1 RQVVVPLPDVR
12 GREQILKVHMR
23 KVPIDDDV
31 RPGVIARG
39 TPGFSGADL
48 ANLVNEA
55 ALFAARGNLRTVRME
70 QFERAKDKIMMGT
83 ERKSMVMSE
92 EERLLT
98 AYHEAG
104 HAVVGL
110 NVPDHDP
117 VYKVSIIPRGR
128 ALGVTMFLPEEDRY
142 SHSKRRL
149 NSQIASL
156 FGGRIAEELVFGA
169 EAVTTGAS
177 NDIERATDIARSMVT
192 KWGLSD
198 KLGPLSYSEDDGE
211 VFLGRQVTQH
221 KQVSDETAH
230 IIDEEIRLL
239 IETNYDVATQILEE
253 HRSVLDAMAQA
264 LMKFE
269 TIDQNQIGDL
279 MAGKPPRP
287 PEDWGDSGASGTD
300 DTDESASADDK
311 AAGVGG
317 PAELH

>member
-1 RQVVVPLPDVR
+1 
-12 GREQILKVHMR
+12 M
-23 KVPIDDDV
+23 
-31 RPGVIARG
+31 
-39 TPGFSGADL
+39 
-48 ANLVNEA
+48 
-55 ALFAARGNLRTVRME
+55 
-70 QFERAKDKIMMGT
+70 
-83 ERKSMVMSE
+83 
-92 EERLLT
+92 
-98 AYHEAG
+98 
-104 HAVVGL
+104 
-110 NVPDHDP
+110 
-117 VYKVSIIPRGR
+117 
-128 ALGVTMFLPEEDRY
+128 
-142 SHSKRRL
+142 
-149 NSQIASL
+149 
-156 FGGRIAEELVFGA
+156 
-169 EAVTTGAS
+169 TTGAS